1 MRAFTGISWLG
12 GSSLTPVSGL
22 NQTAQALLSVPLAD
36 MAMIICYLWIWA
48 GFAMVLIGAGLA
60 SLNREVLE
68 AARIDGAKEWQVF
81 RRVTVPMLSPVLAVV
96 FVTMII
102 NVLKVFDIVLN
113 MASGSSVNATPTL
126 AVEIYNDGFTGGVH
140 SGVSSAIAVI
150 LFLLVTAR
158 DDLEPQA
165 DQGGVMANIVETTD
179 LTPRRRGLAR
189 RLGTRGPANIVLG
202 LIAIVWL
209 VPTVSLLVISLRP
222 EADFG
227 VSGWWKALLH
237 PLSLTFS
244 NYHVLFA
251 QGFVAGGLLDSLIT
265 SLEITIPATLLVTF
279 LACFAGH
286 SLVFGRWRGRDIV
299 FLVVVGLMVV
309 PVQVALIP
317 VVQFYRE
324 LGDLF
329 GLNPYGTIPGVVIFH
344 VAFGL
349 PFGIFLMRNFMSGIP
364 KDLLEAAR
372 MEGAGEWKV
381 FYRIVLPLALP
392 ALASLAIFQFIWVW
406 NDLLVA
412 LVFLGGNLHT
422 PLTVFLY
429 DQNHELQANYWIIST
444 GAIVS
449 VVVPLIVF
457 FSFQRYFVR
466 GVLAGAV
473 K

>member
-1 MRAFTGISWLG
+1 
-12 GSSLTPVSGL
+12 
-22 NQTAQALLSVPLAD
+22 
-36 MAMIICYLWIWA
+36 
-48 GFAMVLIGAGLA
+48 
-60 SLNREVLE
+60 
-68 AARIDGAKEWQVF
+68 
-81 RRVTVPMLSPVLAVV
+81 
-96 FVTMII
+96 
-102 NVLKVFDIVLN
+102 
-113 MASGSSVNATPTL
+113 
-126 AVEIYNDGFTGGVH
+126 
-140 SGVSSAIAVI
+140 
-150 LFLLVTAR
+150 
-158 DDLEPQA
+158 
-165 DQGGVMANIVETTD
+165 MANIVPATD
-179 LTPRRRGLAR
+179 LTPRRRGLWR
-189 RLGTRGPANIVLG
+189 RLPTKGPSTIVLG

-227 VSGWWKALLH
+227 VTGWWKALLH
-237 PLSLTFS
+237 PATLTFS
-244 NYHVLFA
+244 NYRVLFD
-251 QGFVAGGLLDSLIT
+251 QGFVAGGLLDSLVT

-286 SLVFGRWRGRDIV
+286 SLVFGKWRGRDIV
-299 FLVVVGLMVV
+299 FLIVVGLMVV

-324 LGDLF
+324 LGSLF

>member
-1 MRAFTGISWLG
+1 
-12 GSSLTPVSGL
+12 
-22 NQTAQALLSVPLAD
+22 
-36 MAMIICYLWIWA
+36 
-48 GFAMVLIGAGLA
+48 
-60 SLNREVLE
+60 
-68 AARIDGAKEWQVF
+68 
-81 RRVTVPMLSPVLAVV
+81 
-96 FVTMII
+96 
-102 NVLKVFDIVLN
+102 
-113 MASGSSVNATPTL
+113 
-126 AVEIYNDGFTGGVH
+126 
-140 SGVSSAIAVI
+140 
-150 LFLLVTAR
+150 
-158 DDLEPQA
+158 
-165 DQGGVMANIVETTD
+165 MANIVPSTD
-179 LTPRRRGLAR
+179 LTPRRRGLWR
-189 RLGTRGPANIVLG
+189 RLPTKGPSNIVLG

-227 VSGWWKALLH
+227 VTGWWKALLH
-237 PLSLTFS
+237 PASLTFS
-244 NYHVLFA
+244 NYRVLFD
-251 QGFVAGGLLDSLIT
+251 QGFIAGGLLDSLVT

-286 SLVFGRWRGRDIV
+286 SLVFGKWRGRDIV

>member
-1 MRAFTGISWLG
+1 
-12 GSSLTPVSGL
+12 
-22 NQTAQALLSVPLAD
+22 
-36 MAMIICYLWIWA
+36 
-48 GFAMVLIGAGLA
+48 
-60 SLNREVLE
+60 
-68 AARIDGAKEWQVF
+68 
-81 RRVTVPMLSPVLAVV
+81 
-96 FVTMII
+96 
-102 NVLKVFDIVLN
+102 
-113 MASGSSVNATPTL
+113 
-126 AVEIYNDGFTGGVH
+126 
-140 SGVSSAIAVI
+140 
-150 LFLLVTAR
+150 
-158 DDLEPQA
+158 
-165 DQGGVMANIVETTD
+165 MANIVESTD

-189 RLGTRGPANIVLG
+189 RLGTRGPSNIVLAI
-202 LIAIVWL
+202 IAIVWL

-227 VSGWWKALLH
+227 VTGWWKALLH
-237 PLSLTFS
+237 PASLTFS
-244 NYHVLFA
+244 NYRVLFG
-251 QGFVAGGLLDSLIT
+251 QGFIPGGLLDSLLT

-286 SLVFGRWRGRDIV
+286 SLVFGKWRGRDIV

-329 GLNPYGTIPGVVIFH
+329 GLNPYGTIPGVIIFH

>member
-1 MRAFTGISWLG
+1 
-12 GSSLTPVSGL
+12 
-22 NQTAQALLSVPLAD
+22 
-36 MAMIICYLWIWA
+36 
-48 GFAMVLIGAGLA
+48 
-60 SLNREVLE
+60 
-68 AARIDGAKEWQVF
+68 
-81 RRVTVPMLSPVLAVV
+81 
-96 FVTMII
+96 
-102 NVLKVFDIVLN
+102 
-113 MASGSSVNATPTL
+113 
-126 AVEIYNDGFTGGVH
+126 
-140 SGVSSAIAVI
+140 
-150 LFLLVTAR
+150 
-158 DDLEPQA
+158 
-165 DQGGVMANIVETTD
+165 MANIVEPVD
-179 LTPRRRGLAR
+179 LTPRRRGLSR

-209 VPTVSLLVISLRP
+209 VPTISLLVISLRP

-227 VSGWWKALLH
+227 VSGWWKALLR
-237 PLSLTFS
+237 PATLTFS

-251 QGFVAGGLLDSLIT
+251 QGFVAGGLLDSLMT

-279 LACFAGH
+279 IACFAGH
-286 SLVFGRWRGRDIV
+286 SLVFGKWRGRDIV

-324 LGDLF
+324 LGNLF

-449 VVVPLIVF
+449 VIVPLIVF

>member
-1 MRAFTGISWLG
+1 
-12 GSSLTPVSGL
+12 
-22 NQTAQALLSVPLAD
+22 
-36 MAMIICYLWIWA
+36 
-48 GFAMVLIGAGLA
+48 MV
-60 SLNREVLE
+60 
-68 AARIDGAKEWQVF
+68 
-81 RRVTVPMLSPVLAVV
+81 
-96 FVTMII
+96 
-102 NVLKVFDIVLN
+102 
-113 MASGSSVNATPTL
+113 
-126 AVEIYNDGFTGGVH
+126 
-140 SGVSSAIAVI
+140 
-150 LFLLVTAR
+150 
-158 DDLEPQA
+158 
-165 DQGGVMANIVETTD
+165 NIVESTD
-179 LTPRRRGLAR
+179 LTPRRRALWR
-189 RLGTRGPANIVLG
+189 RLPTKGPANIVLG

-237 PLSLTFS
+237 PAGLTFS
-244 NYHVLFA
+244 NYRILFD
-251 QGFVAGGLLDSLIT
+251 QGFVAGGLLDSLVT

-286 SLVFGRWRGRDIV
+286 SLVFGKWRGRDIV

-324 LGDLF
+324 LGNLF

-412 LVFLGGNLHT
+412 LVFLGGNAHT